1 MSDIIG
7 GGARDERRRNPQL
20 REIFVDAYDVIEPF
34 FDPAN
39 SWSGQ
44 PHEHLAAHALHEHFP
59 ELSQEQVFAIV
70 TAAKRVFGSGRK
82 PSL

>member
-1 MSDIIG
+1 MSDIIEAE
-7 GGARDERRRNPQL
+7 ARDERRRNAKL
-20 REIFVDAYDVIEPF
+20 REIFVEAYDVIEPF

-44 PHEHLAAHALHEHFP
+44 PHEHLAVHALHEHFP

-70 TAAKRVFGSGRK
+70 TAAKRVFAAGRK
-82 PSL
+82 PSF